1 MRRAASSRS
10 STNSTTATSISS
22 CRRRRRPRSCIVA
35 SGCGSCSRAP
45 RAGSSRC
52 KARRTSPASTGRET
66 ARAAREL
73 ACYSHWVG
81 LLQRPPAHAVFS
93 PAKATPFAGGSGRS
107 RRLGPLQ
114 GPQDLA
120 ANQLEYAAPDLVL
133 LDGFEQGAEVA
144 LAEALVAFPLND
156 LEEDRTDDVLR
167 EDLRQQA
174 LALLGIAIDQDAA
187 RAQLSQGFPMAGH
200 ALGELLIIGIGRV
213 LERNPVSS
221 QHVHRAVDVPG
232 GEGNVLDAFAVIL
245 AQVFLDLALVV
256 LRLVDRDA
264 DLAARTGHGA
274 RQEPGVLTLDV
285 EVADL
290 AEVEQLLV
298 EAGPYIHAPA
308 ADVVR
313 QMVDQGESCCFGRRA
328 SCRAACHGAKIHV
341 IDRAFAVQVDQVDE

>member
-10 STNSTTATSISS
+10 STNSTTAMSISS

-35 SGCGSCSRAP
+35 SGCGGCSRAP

-52 KARRTSPASTGRET
+52 KASSTSPASTGRSR
-66 ARAAREL
+66 ARASAGTGR
-73 ACYSHWVG
+73 
-81 LLQRPPAHAVFS
+81 LQRPQA
-93 PAKATPFAGGSGRS
+93 
-107 RRLGPLQ
+107 
-114 GPQDLA
+114 LA

-144 LAEALVAFPLND
+144 LAEALVAFPLDD

-167 EDLRQQA
+167 KDLQQQA

-187 RAQLSQGFPMAGH
+187 GAQLSQGFPMAGY
-200 ALGELLIIGIGRV
+200 ADGEVLIIGVGRV
-213 LERNPVSS
+213 LKRNPVPS

-274 RQEPGVLTLDV
+274 RQEPRVLTLDV

-328 SCRAACHGAKIHV
+328 SCHGAKIHI